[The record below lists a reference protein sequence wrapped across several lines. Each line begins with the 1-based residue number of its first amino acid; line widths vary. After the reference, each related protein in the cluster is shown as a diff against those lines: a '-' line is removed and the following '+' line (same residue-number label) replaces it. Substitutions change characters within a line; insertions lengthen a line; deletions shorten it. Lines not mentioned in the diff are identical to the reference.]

1 MLQERGE
8 DLSSEYGAEPSAMAW
23 WQDHLA
29 EEEEEADA
37 VRAAETGP
45 PKPPDPLP
53 VRVCA

>member
-1 MLQERGE
+1 MQERGE

-37 VRAAETGP
+37 VRAAEAGP